1 MSIQVALTHRSHYRF
16 DRRVGLG
23 PHEIRLRPAAH
34 ARTPVQSYSLRVEP
48 TGHFLNWQ
56 QDPYGNWVARV
67 VFPEPASELLIEV
80 DLLVDLVTL
89 NPFDFFLE
97 PGAEKVPFDYAG
109 TLAREL
115 RPFLEADPQGP
126 AFDAWLTDSR
136 DALFAAELGT
146 VDFLVALNSRVRSR
160 VDYLVRMEA
169 GVQTPDETLRLG
181 SGSCRDSAW
190 LLVQTLRHLGLAARF
205 ASGYLIQLKP
215 DEVPIDGPGG
225 PSTDF
230 TDLHA
235 WAEVY
240 VPGAGWIGLDATSG
254 LLAGEGHIP
263 LACTAEPGSA
273 APVIGYTDVCQSE
286 LAVEM
291 SIKRLHERPRVT
303 RPLSDLQWQG
313 VQALAAR
320 VDSELQALDV
330 RLTMGGEPTF
340 VSIDDLDGKEWNYT
354 ADSPAK
360 YRLGTQMLRRL
371 SKRFAAGGVR
381 HHGQGKWYPGEV
393 LPRWA
398 QTVLW
403 RNDGQPLWH
412 AEELLADPSEP
423 GTLTLAQLT
432 AFGQALCR
440 ALGLPI
446 ERLIGCF
453 EDPLPVLA
461 NEAATP
467 INLDPLRSDLADA
480 GARQRLRMLLQ
491 GGLAEPAGFLLPL
504 IDDRL
509 PDGYAWR
516 SSAWPLRR
524 EQLFL
529 LPGDSAMG
537 YRLPLSSLPARLPD
551 EIEDSFAS
559 DPFAPHPPLSDVE
572 AKAVQ
577 DLPRPDPREVVRTG
591 LCLQLRD
598 GRLHVFLP
606 PLGALE
612 AFAELLRRLDQTAQA
627 LRLPLVLEGYLPAAD
642 PRLQRL
648 AVTPDPG
655 VLEINIHP
663 AADWA
668 GLVERFEGLYE
679 DARACRLGADKFMLD
694 GRHEGTGGG
703 NHVTLGGASAVD
715 SPLLRRP
722 DLLRS
727 LLLCWQNHPS
737 LSYLFSGAFV
747 GPTSQAPRVDEARDD
762 NLYELAIALEQLD
775 RQIAAQ
781 GTAEQEGALP
791 WQVDRQ
797 LRNFLVDLTGN
808 THRSEFCIDKLYPP
822 AGSRLGLLELRAF
835 EMPPHPR
842 MALLQLLLL
851 RALVA
856 RFWRTPYGGSLID
869 WGGQLHDRFMLP
881 HYLEADF
888 REVLSDL
895 KRAGFEFAP
904 EWFSAFFEFRFP
916 RLGVVQIGACELE
929 LRQAIEPWPVLG
941 EEMSAVGT
949 ARYVD
954 SSVERLQV
962 RLREFRPERQV
973 LLCNGRP
980 VPLTA
985 TAQSGLFV
993 AGVRFRAWDPASA
1006 RHPALGVDAPL
1017 RFDLLDRAF
1026 DRSLGGC
1033 IYHVSHPGGR
1043 NYATRPVN
1051 ALEAEAR
1058 RRARF
1063 SSIGHSA
1070 GPLQYRPEQANLR
1083 FPLTLDLRKLP
1094 VHGIEQ
1100 RDVDSAQ

>member
-34 ARTPVQSYSLRVEP
+34 ARTPVQSYSLRIEP
-48 TGHFLNWQ
+48 SGHFLNWQ

-67 VFPEPASELLIEV
+67 VFPEPARELLIEV

-89 NPFDFFLE
+89 NPFDFFVE
-97 PGAEKVPFDYAG
+97 PGAEQIPFSYAG

-115 RPFLEADPQGP
+115 RPFLEADPQG
-126 AFDAWLTDSR
+126 AEFQAWLAQSR
-136 DALFAAELGT
+136 SELFAAGLGT
-146 VDFLVALNSRVRSR
+146 VDFLVALNSKVRNR
-160 VDYLVRMEA
+160 VDYLVRLEA

-215 DEVPIDGPGG
+215 DEVPLDGPAG
-225 PSTDF
+225 PACDF

-273 APVIGYTDVCQSE
+273 APVIGCTDVCVSE

-291 SIKRLHERPRVT
+291 KVTRLQERPRVT
-303 RPLSDLQWQG
+303 LPLSDLQWRG
-313 VQALAAR
+313 VQALAEK
-320 VDSELQALDV
+320 VDADLRAQDV

-340 VSIDDLDGKEWNYT
+340 VAVDDLDGEEWNYT

-360 YRLGTQMLRRL
+360 YRLGTALLGRL
-371 SKRFAAGGVR
+371 AARFAAGGVR

-403 RNDGQPLWH
+403 RNDGQPLWRNE
-412 AEELLADPSEP
+412 ALLANPSEP
-423 GTLTLAQLT
+423 DTTSIEQVAE
-432 AFGQALCR
+432 FGQAVCR
-440 ALGLPI
+440 ALGLPV
-446 ERLIGCF
+446 ERLIAAF
-453 EDPLPVLA
+453 EDPLPVIA
-461 NEAATP
+461 NEAAQP
-467 INLDPLRSDLADA
+467 VNLDPLRTDLSDAD
-480 GARQRLRMLLQ
+480 ARQRLRMLLQ
-491 GGLAEPAGFLLPL
+491 GGLGTPAGYLLPL

-509 PDGYAWR
+509 PDGYGWR

-529 LPGDSAMG
+529 IGGDSSMG
-537 YRLPLSSLPARLPD
+537 YRLPLNSLPQRLPE
-551 EIEDSFAS
+551 EIEDSFAT
-559 DPFAPHPPLSDVE
+559 DPFAPHPALGDSE
-572 AKAVQ
+572 ASAVR

-591 LCLQLRD
+591 LCLQLRE

-606 PLGALE
+606 PLSSLE
-612 AFAELLRRLDQTAQA
+612 AFAELLRKLEAVAAEQA
-627 LRLPLVLEGYLPAAD
+627 RPLVLEGYLPGAD

-663 AADWA
+663 AADWK

-703 NHVTLGGASAVD
+703 NHVTLGGASAAD

-727 LLLCWQNHPS
+727 LLVCWQNHPS

-762 NLYELAIALEQLD
+762 NLYELGIALEQLD
-775 RQIAAQ
+775 GRIAAQ
-781 GTAEQEGALP
+781 GVAGQDGSLP
-791 WQVDRQ
+791 WQVDRL

-822 AGSRLGLLELRAF
+822 AGNRLGLLELRAF

-856 RFWRTPYGGSLID
+856 RYWRTPGAGGLIE
-869 WGGQLHDRFMLP
+869 WGGQLHDRYMLP
-881 HYLEADF
+881 HFLEADF
-888 REVLSDL
+888 REVLADL
-895 KRAGFEFAP
+895 QRAGFEFAP

-916 RLGVVQIGACELE
+916 RHGVVQIGSCELE

-962 RLREFRPERQV
+962 RLRDFRPDRQV

-980 VPLTA
+980 LPLTA
-985 TAQSGLFV
+985 TEQSGLYV
-993 AGVRFRAWDPASA
+993 AGVRFRAWDPVSA
-1006 RHPALGVDAPL
+1006 RHPGLGIDAPL
-1017 RFDLLDRAF
+1017 RFDLLDRGF
-1026 DRSLGGC
+1026 DRSIGGC
-1033 IYHVSHPGGR
+1033 VYHVSHPGGR
-1043 NYATRPVN
+1043 SYATRPVN

-1063 SSIGHSA
+1063 ASIGHSA
-1070 GPLQYRPEQANLR
+1070 GALSYRPEQPHPR
-1083 FPLTLDLRKLP
+1083 SPLTLDLRRRP
-1094 VHGIEQ
+1094 IHGLDQ
-1100 RDVDSAQ
+1100 VSADAAQ